1 VIGTYDGMAQQV
13 RASAHKQ
20 PERMGPIALPPMSEP
35 HQASVIDRIRA
46 DFTTEAWVLIPI
58 GAGLNIV
65 VGSIVQTL
73 RLPLFLDTIGTI
85 LVAMLAGP
93 WVAVVTGVLTNVL
106 LGFTVGPQLI
116 PFALTNA
123 AIALVVGYLATRGWF
138 RIDRPLE
145 YWRLLVTGIIVAV
158 IATVVSAP
166 LVVYLF
172 GGITPSA
179 TGAITGFF
187 LATGYQIWTSVL
199 AASFIIE
206 PIDKIASV
214 VIAYL
219 IAHSVPS
226 RYLPK
231 QGYQTL
237 EAE

>member
-1 VIGTYDGMAQQV
+1 
-13 RASAHKQ
+13 
-20 PERMGPIALPPMSEP
+20 MSDP
-35 HQASVIDRIRA
+35 QQASVIDRIRS

-73 RLPLFLDTIGTI
+73 RLPLYLDTIGTI

-93 WVAVVTGVLTNVL
+93 WVAVVTGGLTNVV

-116 PFALTNA
+116 PFALVNA

-138 RIDRPLE
+138 RIDHSVE
-145 YWRLLVTGIIVAV
+145 YWRLIVTGIIIAV

-179 TGAITGFF
+179 TGAITAFF
-187 LATGYQIWTSVL
+187 LATGSQIWTSVL
-199 AASFIIE
+199 AASFLIE

-219 IAHSVPS
+219 LAQSVPR
-226 RYLPK
+226 RYLP
-231 QGYQTL
+231 QRGHQTL
-237 EAE
+237 ESE